1 MHTAPFALKS
11 IGEYYLDHATVPERP
26 DGFRSQGVSLKEFG
40 ERFNQMYVHPIKLL
54 ELLNGQVQYVIPR
67 WQRRYCW
74 GQSDIERLVDDLMAV
89 SRAVPGA
96 IHYGGTLLTFPEPG
110 AAGVVSTI
118 RVVDGQQRL
127 TTVSILLSCIA
138 DELGPDGECEG
149 WTRQFI
155 REDRLTNHGKSPEK
169 HRKLRLQGGDEEE
182 YRLGLEGK
190 PEGPGAVAQ
199 AWKIARRLV
208 VRNGI
213 AGILKGLDRLTVVSI
228 GLHENEDPQQIFES
242 LNATGRPLEECE
254 KVKNWLL
261 LGLPN
266 AEQKHLHENHWLR
279 IERLLG
285 AMNSTEPVDLFLRDW
300 IRWRTGETQGI
311 KRVYEGIRRW
321 AIRNDKNRDRP
332 AICREL
338 AGLAELYGMLTGT
351 ADPPKNAIVAR
362 ELRHL
367 REMGL
372 DVYRPFALRL
382 LNDAYGDA
390 GGKLDD
396 DALAG
401 VLALIG
407 TWTTRMWLANK
418 PLAGMNKAM
427 AELAHEIGPDDG
439 ANPVEYWRERI
450 YRRKATQIGVPEDQE
465 IQLGIRN
472 RRVSGTNIRAAR
484 AVLCELME
492 AEHREEAPDRGH
504 LTVEHVM
511 PQKLTDDWKR
521 DLDDEAGEIHKRYLN
536 CLPNLTL
543 SGDITNSEMGA
554 NSFAAKKKFYERSSI
569 GMTRKLAD
577 EDVWSED
584 ALERRAEDLAR
595 RALERWPW
603 HERHPISGTP
613 SLQWRLGDGSWQRE
627 KSASGMV
634 KNVAATLLSLHP
646 ENARRLSGEALRP
659 NVHSSRRYP
668 PGSSVGSFVMRAV
681 PKHPDFVIYPYEQN
695 HAQSK
700 KRCIKM
706 GERCGVVIEVELAE
720 ASHAYKFW
728 RLLKEKTGG
737 LPGQTDQWLG
747 PIQWTEI
754 LNSAGERI
762 GIGMGSNIISLY
774 VRARAGE
781 QSDKRTLRM
790 QQHSRAIIREMSDQ
804 QLGTDTE
811 SESHQGRSIS
821 VKGSWGLDDESDWP
835 SAAVWV
841 KEQFE
846 RLRIIVADE

>member
-1 MHTAPFALKS
+1 
-11 IGEYYLDHATVPERP
+11 
-26 DGFRSQGVSLKEFG
+26 
-40 ERFNQMYVHPIKLL
+40 MYAHPIYLL

-74 GQSDIERLVDDLMAV
+74 GQSDIERLVDDLMAI
-89 SRAVPGA
+89 SGAAPGA
-96 IHYGGTLLTFPEPG
+96 THYGGTLLTFPEPG

-149 WTRQFI
+149 WTRQII
-155 REDRLTNHGKSPEK
+155 RSDRLTNPGKAPEK
-169 HRKLRLQGGDEEE
+169 HWKLRLQDGDEDE
-182 YRLGLEGK
+182 YRLGLEGVS
-190 PEGPGAVAQ
+190 EGSGAVAQ

-208 VRNGI
+208 VRNGVP
-213 AGILKGLDRLTVVSI
+213 GILKGLERLTVVSI
-228 GLHENEDPQQIFES
+228 GLQENEDPQQIFES
-242 LNATGRPLEECE
+242 LNATGRPLEESE

-261 LGLPN
+261 LGLPD
-266 AEQKHLHENHWLR
+266 AEQRHLHENHWLR

-285 AMNSTEPVDLFLRDW
+285 VVNSTEPVDLFLRDW

-321 AIRNDKNRDRP
+321 AIRNNKDRDRT
-332 AICREL
+332 AICHEL
-338 AGLAELYGMLTGT
+338 ARHAALYGMLTGT
-351 ADPPKNAIVAR
+351 ADPPKNKSVVR
-362 ELRHL
+362 ELQHL

-390 GGKLDD
+390 EGALDD
-396 DALAG
+396 AALAG

-427 AELAHEIGPDDG
+427 AELAHGNGPDSG
-439 ANPVEYWRERI
+439 ADHVEFWQGRI
-450 YRRKATQIGVPEDQE
+450 RRRKATQIGVPGDPE
-465 IQLGIRN
+465 IQKGIRD
-472 RRVSGTNIRAAR
+472 RRVIGTNIRVAR
-484 AVLCELME
+484 AILCELME
-492 AEHREEAPDRGH
+492 AEHREEAPNRGH

-511 PQKLTDDWKR
+511 PKKLTDDWKR
-521 DLDDEAGEIHKRYLN
+521 DLGDQAGKIHESHLN
-536 CLPNLTL
+536 CLSNLTL

-554 NSFAAKKKFYERSSI
+554 NSFAAKKKFYQRSSI
-569 GMTRKLAD
+569 GMTRRLAD

-584 ALERRAEDLAR
+584 ALERRAEDLAQ
-595 RALERWPW
+595 RALARWPW
-603 HERHPISGTP
+603 REQHPTSSSP
-613 SLQWRLGDGSWQRE
+613 SLQWRLDGGSWQRE

-634 KNVAATLLSLHP
+634 KNVAAALLSLHP
-646 ENARRLSGEALRP
+646 ENAQRLSGAALRP

-668 PGSSVGSFVMRAV
+668 PDSSVGSLMMRAV
-681 PKHPDFVIYPYEQN
+681 PKHPDYVINPYERDN
-695 HAQSK
+695 AHSA

-706 GERCGVVIEVELAE
+706 GERCGVVIEVELPE
-720 ASHAYKFW
+720 SDQAYRFW
-728 RLLKEKTGG
+728 CLLKEKTGG
-737 LPGQTDQWLG
+737 LPGQTDQWRG
-747 PIQWTEI
+747 PAQWSEI
-754 LNSAGERI
+754 LNSEDDRI
-762 GIGMGSNIISLY
+762 GVSMGSNNISLY
-774 VRARAGE
+774 VRAEVGE

-790 QQHSRAIIREMSDQ
+790 QQHSKAIIREMSDQ
-804 QLGTDTE
+804 QLETNIE
-811 SESHQGRSIS
+811 SESRKGRSIS

-846 RLRIIVADE
+846 RLRIIVNDKPDKSE